1 MVGYMIKSIRKDLF
15 HIESV
20 KSMEPGYVV
29 LKTSLPK
36 SENPFLR
43 TIWIVREKPTSD
55 SKYHNWFDTVVDAD
69 LLDSITDGDI
79 GFITQ
84 RSQIRTV
91 LSQKANHNTVL
102 VTEQC
107 DNLCKFCSQ
116 PPKKI
121 DDEWLMVQA
130 AMAVCAY
137 QSDAT
142 VGISGGE
149 PTLKRQQFVNL
160 LRTIQKYSPQTPLHI
175 LTNGRSFSDVP
186 FVNEVYDATKGMNVT
201 FGIPIY
207 AIDSDVHDELVGS
220 NGAFQ
225 DTLKGLINAGNTG
238 LNIELRVI
246 PTIDNLDN
254 LVGVIELAVRCLSN
268 IVQVSVMNLEPTG
281 WAKKNWSEL
290 YVDPREYQ
298 EVLKNALSVAKIASL
313 PIKLFNYPLCH
324 LDEGNRKYAVKSI
337 SDWKNYYPEE
347 CDTCILKAEC
357 SGYFTSSKGKYHQI
371 ARRLL

>member
-1 MVGYMIKSIRKDLF
+1 MIKSIRKDLF
-15 HIESV
+15 TVESIQA
-20 KSMEPGYVV
+20 MEPGYAV
-29 LKTSLPK
+29 LKTSLPEI
-36 SENPFLR
+36 ENPFLR
-43 TIWIVREKPTSD
+43 TILVAERALTGPTKTKD
-55 SKYHNWFDTVVDAD
+55 WFDTIVDAD
-69 LLDSITDGDI
+69 LFCSITDGDV
-79 GFITQ
+79 GFINQ

-91 LSQKANHNTVL
+91 LSQNANHNTVL

-137 QSDAT
+137 QTDAA

-149 PTLKRQQFVNL
+149 PTLKRQQFINFL
-160 LRTIQKYSPQTPLHI
+160 KTIQTYSSQTPLHV
-175 LTNGRSFSDVP
+175 LTNGRSFSDVS
-186 FVNEVYDATKGMNVT
+186 FVNSVYDATKGMNVT

-207 AIDSDVHDELVGS
+207 AIDCDVHDELVGA
-220 NGAFQ
+220 NGAFK

-246 PTIDNLDN
+246 PTRDNLDN
-254 LVGVIELAVRCLSN
+254 LAGVIELAVRCLSN
-268 IVQVSVMNLEPTG
+268 IAQVSVMNLEPTG

-298 EVLKNALSVAKIASL
+298 EVLRNALSVANIASL

-324 LDEGNRKYAVKSI
+324 LDEDNRKYAVKSI

-347 CDTCILKAEC
+347 CESCILKPEC